1 VVREFKFDTSYEEV
15 KINDRMYQIDISD
28 DKLVDYQELFSQ
40 YQKESQS
47 IAERNTDNATKEETQ
62 KFLEDSK
69 TVLKKILETML
80 GEGTFEQI
88 YNESGKSIVNVS
100 KLIIFLADIMNEK
113 TGKMRDEER
122 NKYLKNKKKNKKAA
136 RKAEQENRDRAAAR
150 EDEGE

>member
-1 VVREFKFDTSYEEV
+1 MVREFKFDTSYEEV
-15 KINDRMYQIDISD
+15 KINDRMYQIDVSD
-28 DKLVDYQELFSQ
+28 EKLVEYQELFSQ
-40 YQKESQS
+40 YHKESQN
-47 IAERNTDNATKEETQ
+47 IAARNTDNATKEETQ

-69 TVLKKILETML
+69 AVLGKILETML

-113 TGKMRDEER
+113 TNNMRNEER

-136 RKAEQENRDRAAAR
+136 QKAEQAIRDKAA
-150 EDEGE
+150 ESE